1 MAIALDVDGTITD
14 ETRRVCVNAVNVIH
28 RAENEGVP
36 IIFVTGNVICA
47 AKIIAIL
54 LGNTGGLVAEN
65 GVVIESQGR
74 LKILGNITEC
84 QKAYEFLKS
93 KFEVTNV
100 ELSDQRV
107 SEVAIERTITEE
119 LVKETINDFNVVVYD
134 TKFAIQLTDP
144 SVNKGSSLK
153 MITTDLGIK
162 TDENLAI
169 GDSEN
174 DIEFLRVSDVKV
186 AVNNAADELK
196 DIADYITEKSY
207 DDGVAEAIERF
218 IL

>member
-1 MAIALDVDGTITD
+1 
-14 ETRRVCVNAVNVIH
+14 
-28 RAENEGVP
+28 
-36 IIFVTGNVICA
+36 
-47 AKIIAIL
+47 
-54 LGNTGGLVAEN
+54 
-65 GVVIESQGR
+65 
-74 LKILGNITEC
+74 
-84 QKAYEFLKS
+84 
-93 KFEVTNV
+93 
-100 ELSDQRV
+100 
-107 SEVAIERTITEE
+107 
-119 LVKETINDFNVVVYD
+119 
-134 TKFAIQLTDP
+134 
-144 SVNKGSSLK
+144 